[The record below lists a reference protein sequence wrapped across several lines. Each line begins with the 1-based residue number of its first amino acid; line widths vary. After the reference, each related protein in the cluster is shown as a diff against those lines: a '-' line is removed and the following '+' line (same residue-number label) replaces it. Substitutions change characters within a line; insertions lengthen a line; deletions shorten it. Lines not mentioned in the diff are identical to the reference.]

1 MLNHLYGLMVQPRRQ
16 WQEIA
21 GLSEK
26 GLNRQIPYVIVLAL
40 LPALCWYFGTTEI
53 GWNIGSG
60 GQVRTLTSNSAL
72 SLVAVFYVTMILAVI
87 AVGYFI
93 HWMAKTYGAQT
104 NPMKGMVIAGF
115 TATPIFIAGAAGLY
129 PVLWLDILLATL
141 AVAYAVY
148 LLYVGIPIVMNVS
161 EERGFLFASA
171 VVTVCLV
178 MAVVVM
184 VSTVLFWSFVAA
196 PVFQH

>member
-1 MLNHLYGLMVQPRRQ
+1 MLNHLYGLMVKPRSQ

-26 GLNRQIPYVIVLAL
+26 GLNRQLPYVIILAS
-40 LPALCWYFGTTEI
+40 LPALAWFFGTTQI
-53 GWNIGSG
+53 GWSIGNG

-72 SLVAVFYVTMILAVI
+72 SLVAVFYLTMILAVI
-87 AVGYFI
+87 AIGFFI
-93 HWMAKTYGAQT
+93 HWMAKTYGAKSH
-104 NPMKGMVIAGF
+104 PMKGMVIAGF

-129 PVLWLDILLATL
+129 PVLWLDILLATI

-148 LLYVGIPIVMNVS
+148 LLYLGIPIVLDVS

-184 VSTVLFWSFVAA
+184 VSTVLFWSYVAA

>member
-16 WQEIA
+16 WQNIA

-26 GLNRQIPYVIVLAL
+26 GINRQIPYVIILAL
-40 LPALCWYFGTTEI
+40 LPALAWYFGTTEI
-53 GWNIGSG
+53 GWSIGSG
-60 GQVRTLTSNSAL
+60 SVRTLTSQSAL
-72 SLVAVFYVTMILAVI
+72 SLVAVFYITMILAVI
-87 AVGYFI
+87 AVGFFI
-93 HWMAKTYGAQT
+93 HWMAKTYGAKSH
-104 NPMKGMVIAGF
+104 PMKGMVIAGF
-115 TATPIFIAGAAGLY
+115 TATPIFIAGVAGLY
-129 PVLWLDILLATL
+129 PVLWVDILLATI
-141 AVAYAVY
+141 AVAYSVY
-148 LLYVGIPIVMNVS
+148 LLYLGIPIVLNVS

-184 VSTVLFWSFVAA
+184 VATVLFWSYVAA

>member
-16 WQEIA
+16 WQDIA

-26 GLNRQIPYVIVLAL
+26 NINRQIPYVIILAF
-40 LPALCWYFGTTEI
+40 LPALAWYFGTTEI
-53 GWNIGSG
+53 GWSIGGSD
-60 GQVRTLTSNSAL
+60 QVRTLTSQSAL
-72 SLVAVFYVTMILAVI
+72 SLVAVFYITMILAVI
-87 AVGYFI
+87 AVGFFI
-93 HWMAKTYGAQT
+93 HWMAKTYGAKSH
-104 NPMKGMVIAGF
+104 PMKGMVIAGF
-115 TATPIFIAGAAGLY
+115 TATPIFIAGVAGLY
-129 PVLWLDILLATL
+129 PVLWLDILLATT
-141 AVAYAVY
+141 AVAYSVY
-148 LLYVGIPIVMNVS
+148 LLYLGIPIVLNVS

-184 VSTVLFWSFVAA
+184 VATVLFWSYVAA